1 MIKVL
6 IVDDDKLVRKGL
18 ISAMPWNEY
27 GMEVVGEAKN
37 GEKALEFLHT
47 HQVDL
52 LLADLAMPVM
62 SGMELMRHARKLY
75 PNLLVVV
82 LTMHQDF
89 EYIQEALR
97 LGVIDYIAKVELE
110 RDSFGTV
117 LRRIRDRIEEVRAK
131 SGVFEAPPAEPAK
144 LMSDK
149 AWVLMADIG
158 QVLQIDA
165 IAHNIAEPAAKAANG
180 LLWIWQPR
188 DEQDSRRLQ
197 AELLQTAGMVDG
209 FVLMRVCGVKGLP
222 LAETVDRLLA
232 YRQRGFFYDR
242 REDTKMYELSPEAL
256 AAPPVLDE
264 EQLNEVKS
272 DGISMVW
279 VHQTEEF
286 ERLTARLKALQL
298 APEQLHSLL
307 STMHT
312 SWNSVFQ
319 AVTNQP
325 LLLPASFN
333 HWQEAEQWLA
343 SVRQQML
350 QIVGK
355 SRFAGE
361 VQRSVALALQF
372 MHEQL
377 AENVNAAD
385 IARKV
390 GMSRGYFS
398 QCFKDWTGVTFNEY
412 MRRIRM
418 EKAKQYLR
426 YTNRTIAWI
435 AEKSG
440 YADEKYFSRT
450 FRRTIGML
458 PSEYRQLNR
467 QGGELSRIEGE
478 K

>member
-1 MIKVL
+1 MQKP
-6 IVDDDKLVRKGL
+6 
-18 ISAMPWNEY
+18 S
-27 GMEVVGEAKN
+27 
-37 GEKALEFLHT
+37 
-47 HQVDL
+47 
-52 LLADLAMPVM
+52 
-62 SGMELMRHARKLY
+62 
-75 PNLLVVV
+75 
-82 LTMHQDF
+82 
-89 EYIQEALR
+89 
-97 LGVIDYIAKVELE
+97 IATSIPE
-110 RDSFGTV
+110 
-117 LRRIRDRIEEVRAK
+117 
-131 SGVFEAPPAEPAK
+131 
-144 LMSDK
+144 
-149 AWVLMADIG
+149 
-158 QVLQIDA
+158 
-165 IAHNIAEPAAKAANG
+165 
-180 LLWIWQPR
+180 
-188 DEQDSRRLQ
+188 
-197 AELLQTAGMVDG
+197 
-209 FVLMRVCGVKGLP
+209 
-222 LAETVDRLLA
+222 
-232 YRQRGFFYDR
+232 RGFFYDR
-242 REDTKMYELSPEAL
+242 REDTKMYELSPEAF

-272 DGISMVW
+272 AGISMVW